1 MFSGDSFDLLQ
12 RCCCCARTLR
22 CLSPCFAC
30 FRFHG
35 WLLCSCWRHARTFE
49 NTHHCRSCG
58 RYTHFLYLF
67 VVLSCAKE
75 TAQNFPLQDIPFISI
90 PSSGW
95 SFASW
100 LGAMPIKTGLCKRE
114 WQRCIIGIYISYIY
128 IYTCVCD
135 FCWMFIQW
143 FWMSLWICC
152 GYIAW
157 WNYILV
163 TRTFTLVGFF
173 L

>member
-1 MFSGDSFDLLQ
+1 MVARCAPYPHALLALDSRDDCFVHAGD
-12 RCCCCARTLR
+12 T
-22 CLSPCFAC
+22 
-30 FRFHG
+30 
-35 WLLCSCWRHARTFE
+35 HAHFK
-49 NTHHCRSCG
+49 NTHHCRTCG

-128 IYTCVCD
+128 IYTCVCVIFVGCLYND
-135 FCWMFIQW
+135 FEC
-143 FWMSLWICC
+143 LC

-157 WNYILV
+157 
-163 TRTFTLVGFF
+163 
-173 L
+173 